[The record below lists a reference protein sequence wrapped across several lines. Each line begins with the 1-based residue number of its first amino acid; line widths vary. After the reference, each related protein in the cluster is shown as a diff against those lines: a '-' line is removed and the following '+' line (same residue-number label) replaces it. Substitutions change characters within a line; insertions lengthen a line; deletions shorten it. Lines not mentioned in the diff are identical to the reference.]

1 MRKLR
6 ERIEQI
12 FRDLGITNVMYH
24 NQQVDSIDKVVEAI
38 SKDSFITISYKAL
51 GEQEPA
57 YWDLAATESDGYHHE
72 ECGIYDNAMHAFIS
86 AVEHSP
92 SYHTDVS
99 LHKLTDEEITKRKK
113 QDKEF
118 YSILDKSSLGTDK

>member
-1 MRKLR
+1 MRILK

-12 FRDLGITNVMYH
+12 FHDLGITNVMYY
-24 NQQVDSIDKVVEAI
+24 NQQVDGIDKVVEAI
-38 SKDSFITISYKAL
+38 SKDNFIAMSYKAL
-51 GEQEPA
+51 EEQKPA
-57 YWDLAATESDGYHHE
+57 YWDLEATESDGYRHK
-72 ECGIYDNAMHAFIS
+72 ECGIYQNAMDAFIE

-99 LHKLTDEEITKRKK
+99 LHKLTDEEITERKK

-118 YSILDKSSLGTDK
+118 YSILDKSSLETDK